1 MEHGCHIAQGR
12 WSEEEAKKSSTWREI
27 KAVRLVLESL
37 TPKLKN
43 ERIRWFSDNQNVVKI
58 LQVGSKKGHL
68 QQEALAIFSMAA
80 KNLIRLEPE
89 WIPRAENQQVDYLDR
104 LQDRDDWRINPGV
117 FCELD
122 SSWGP
127 HTVDRFADHH
137 NTQLPRFNSRFWN
150 PGTEVLDAFT
160 CDWGSETNWI
170 CPPPYLIPRVIRHAQ
185 KTKAKG
191 TLIVPL
197 WRSALFWPMLFPCK
211 DIPAKF
217 VMKTIVL
224 MRSEQLVL
232 PDKSGC
238 NLFKG
243 LPNSDLLA
251 ILVNFT
257 GQIANVC

>member
-1 MEHGCHIAQGR
+1 M
-12 WSEEEAKKSSTWREI
+12 
-27 KAVRLVLESL
+27 
-37 TPKLKN
+37 
-43 ERIRWFSDNQNVVKI
+43 
-58 LQVGSKKGHL
+58 
-68 QQEALAIFSMAA
+68 
-80 KNLIRLEPE
+80 
-89 WIPRAENQQVDYLDR
+89 
-104 LQDRDDWRINPGV
+104 
-117 FCELD
+117 
-122 SSWGP
+122 
-127 HTVDRFADHH
+127 DRFADHH

-150 PGTEVLDAFT
+150 PGTEAVDAFT

-197 WRSALFWPMLFPCK
+197 WRSAPFWSMLFPCK

-217 VMKTIVL
+217 VMETIVL

-232 PDKSGC
+232 PGKSGC

-243 LPNSDLLA
+243 LSNSDLLA

-257 GQIANVC
+257 GQIANAC